1 MLRVEGIDVSYG
13 DVQVLWDVS
22 FEVRP
27 GELLALVG
35 ANGAGK
41 STTLKA
47 ISALLRPA
55 RGRIL
60 FEDEPLHALAP
71 HEVLQR
77 GIVHVPEGRRLFP
90 EMTVEEN
97 LILGSLAPRAKAK
110 RRSSL
115 DWVYELFPRL
125 KARRKQPAGTLSGG
139 EQQMAAVG
147 RGLMADPRLLM
158 FDEPSLGL
166 APILVR
172 EIFSI
177 CRQIHQQGVTTL
189 MIEQNVQ
196 HCLAVCDRAYVLEN
210 GRIVLHGAGKELLNN
225 DQVRAA
231 YLGL

>member
-1 MLRVEGIDVSYG
+1 MLEVDGIDVFYG
-13 DVQVLWDVS
+13 DAQVLWDVG

-27 GELLALVG
+27 GELFVLVG

-41 STTLKA
+41 STALKA
-47 ISALLRPA
+47 ISSLIRPA
-55 RGRIL
+55 RGRIQ
-60 FEDEPLHALAP
+60 FEGEALHALEP
-71 HEVLQR
+71 HQVVER
-77 GIVHVPEGRRLFP
+77 GVVHVPEGRRLFP

-97 LILGSLAPRAKAK
+97 LLLGAMTRRAKAK

-115 DWVYELFPRL
+115 EWVYELFPRL
-125 KARRKQPAGTLSGG
+125 QARRRQPAGTLSGG

-147 RGLMADPRLLM
+147 RGLMGQPRLLM
-158 FDEPSLGL
+158 VDEPSLGL
-166 APILVR
+166 APILVG

-177 CRQIHQQGVTTL
+177 VRRVHEEGVTTL

-196 HCLAVCDRAYVLEN
+196 QSLAVCDRACVLEN
-210 GRIVLHGAGKELLNN
+210 GRIVLHGSGQQLLHN